1 VRYRYRFGE
10 APNVVWFAAEIGRDV
25 SGAGGSVDVQDGAVF
40 VTLPDFIEPESIGML
55 PLFVYDEACDGEGR
69 LVRQVSLGVL
79 HAA

>member
-1 VRYRYRFGE
+1 
-10 APNVVWFAAEIGRDV
+10 
-25 SGAGGSVDVQDGAVF
+25 VDVQDGAVF